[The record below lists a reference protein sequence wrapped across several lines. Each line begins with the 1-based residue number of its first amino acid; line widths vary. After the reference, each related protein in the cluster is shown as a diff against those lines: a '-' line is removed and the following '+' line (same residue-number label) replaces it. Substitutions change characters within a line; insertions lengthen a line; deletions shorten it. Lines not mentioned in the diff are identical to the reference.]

1 MKNKHRAINLL
12 IDLIM
17 IPSLLKEEEFD
28 IPSSPDDIKYFMD
41 EDVTKCQ
48 LNLYLYM
55 LLSANESEESES
67 YYQKFGDCYDKLSD
81 DKKDFIKRDYLR
93 IIEAQD
99 RNAERQRKKGNDLY
113 E

>member
-1 MKNKHRAINLL
+1 
-12 IDLIM
+12 M

-48 LNLYLYM
+48 TNLYFFMM
-55 LLSANESEESES
+55 LPDGSAESGKYFKAFS
-67 YYQKFGDCYDKLSD
+67 DCYDKLTD

-99 RNAERQRKKGNDLY
+99 KNAERQRKKGNDLY